1 MESTKDEVKTTMIDQ
16 IKEALN
22 FVNPKLS
29 RIFIPF
35 VMKHPRY
42 LAKAPAMM
50 KQFYHCED
58 RRKEVLEQEG
68 IMVPPIMILSI
79 THLCN
84 LRCKGCF
91 AAALGNV
98 SEMNEKGT
106 QPHMTIEDWDRVI
119 TEAAE
124 LGTYAF
130 LIAGGEPFVFKGLL
144 DLCAKHEDKLF
155 LIFTNGTA
163 VGEAD
168 YQKLK
173 KMTNTGIIVSVEGSK
188 EITDERRGEGI
199 HERAVGTAKKLG
211 KAGILSGISV
221 TITNRNY
228 DYWMRETA
236 VDEFIDEGLHLAF
249 LTEYIPVAATE
260 DDGMKKDSTCS
271 TSDPKISKALCLDS
285 GQRQQFREQVLKF
298 KEEKQ
303 LFIIHSPGDEEVF
316 GGCVSSGKGFAHINS
331 LGDLTPCPVSDI
343 ATHNMRNSS
352 FKEGLAS
359 RLFVELRENG
369 HVLENTD
376 GPCALFE
383 HQAEVEELRKRLGA
397 YKTGV

>member
-1 MESTKDEVKTTMIDQ
+1 MMLNQ

-29 RIFIPF
+29 RIFLPF
-35 VMKHPRY
+35 IMKHPRY
-42 LAKAPAMM
+42 LTKSAGMM
-50 KQFYHCED
+50 KNFYRCEE
-58 RRKEVLEQEG
+58 RRKEVLEKEG
-68 IMVPPIMILSI
+68 VMVPPIMILSI

-84 LRCKGCF
+84 LKCQGCF

-98 SEMNEKGT
+98 SEMDERNT
-106 QPHMTIEDWDRVI
+106 QPHMTVEDWDRVI

-144 DLCAKHEDKLF
+144 DLCAKHDDKLF

-163 VGEAD
+163 IGDEE
-168 YQKLK
+168 YKKLK
-173 KMTNTGIIVSVEGSK
+173 KMSNTGIVVSVEGSK
-188 EITDERRGEGI
+188 DITDQRRGEGI
-199 HERAVGTAKKLG
+199 HEKAVGTAKRLG

-221 TITNRNY
+221 TITNKNY
-228 DYWMRETA
+228 DYWMREDS

-260 DDGMKKDSTCS
+260 SDRMKKDSTCS
-271 TSDPKISKALCLDS
+271 TSDPKISRELCLDS
-285 GQRQQFREQVLKF
+285 VQRKAFREQVLKF
-298 KEEKQ
+298 KDEKQ
-303 LFIIHSPGDEEVF
+303 LFIIHSPGDEELF

-343 ATHNMRNSS
+343 ATHNMRKSTL
-352 FKEGLAS
+352 KEGLAS
-359 RLFVELRENG
+359 PLFVELRENG
-369 HVLENTD
+369 HVLENTN

-383 HQAEVEELRKRLGA
+383 HQEEVEALRKKLGA

>member
-1 MESTKDEVKTTMIDQ
+1 
-16 IKEALN
+16 
-22 FVNPKLS
+22 
-29 RIFIPF
+29 
-35 VMKHPRY
+35 
-42 LAKAPAMM
+42 MM
-50 KQFYHCED
+50 KNFYRCEE
-58 RRKEVLEQEG
+58 RRKEVLEKEG
-68 IMVPPIMILSI
+68 VMVPPIMILSI

-84 LRCKGCF
+84 LKCQGCF

-98 SEMNEKGT
+98 SEMDERNT
-106 QPHMTIEDWDRVI
+106 QPHMTVEDWDRVI

-144 DLCAKHEDKLF
+144 DLCAKHDDKLF

-163 VGEAD
+163 VGDEE
-168 YQKLK
+168 YKKLK
-173 KMTNTGIIVSVEGSK
+173 KMSNTGIVVSVEGSK
-188 EITDERRGEGI
+188 DITDQRRGEGI
-199 HERAVGTAKKLG
+199 HEKAVGTAKRLG

-221 TITNRNY
+221 TITNKNY
-228 DYWMRETA
+228 DYWIREDS

-260 DDGMKKDSTCS
+260 SDRMKKDSTCS
-271 TSDPKISKALCLDS
+271 TSDPKISRELCLDS
-285 GQRQQFREQVLKF
+285 VQRKAFREQVLKF
-298 KEEKQ
+298 KDEKQ
-303 LFIIHSPGDEEVF
+303 LFIIHSPGDEELF

-343 ATHNMRNSS
+343 ATHNMRKSTL
-352 FKEGLAS
+352 KEGLAS
-359 RLFVELRENG
+359 PLFVELRENG

-383 HQAEVEELRKRLGA
+383 HQEEVEALRKKLGA